1 MDSVYFPGFLDQPML
16 GHKIQRGGRS
26 FVAALLSGASGPMA
40 SVHSWL
46 PPNRGTVAVLC
57 AIATVAPMA
66 YAGTSLGPEGLK
78 AFITVKKGPFC
89 AARCAPTR

>member
-16 GHKIQRGGRS
+16 GHKIQGDGGS
-26 FVAALLSGASGPMA
+26 FVAALPFGAFGAMA

-46 PPNRGTVAVLC
+46 PTNRGTVAVLC
-57 AIATVAPMA
+57 SIATVAPVL
-66 YAGTSLGPEGLK
+66 YTGTSLGPEGLEAFVTVEK
-78 AFITVKKGPFC
+78 APFC

>member
-16 GHKIQRGGRS
+16 GHKLPGDGGS
-26 FVAALLSGASGPMA
+26 FVAALLFGAFGPMA

-46 PPNRGTVAVLC
+46 PPDRGTVAVLC
-57 AIATVAPMA
+57 AIATVAPVL
-66 YAGTSLGPEGLK
+66 YTGTSLGPEGLG
-78 AFITVKKGPFC
+78 ALVTVEKGPFC